1 MRAQIEEFL
10 TGLSGHS
17 AHTVAGYRRDLVRF
31 SGHCATGGLS
41 EWAEVDIHLVRS
53 YVAVRRRQGASGR
66 TIARGLSAL
75 RSLFKYLAE
84 RGIVATNPAQTVR
97 APKAPRRLPKVLDV
111 DQMATL
117 LEAKSGHAM
126 TQRDH
131 AMWEVLYSCGLRV
144 AELVGLDLR
153 DLDLAN
159 GELRVIGKGAKARA
173 VPVGS
178 YARKQLQRWLELRN
192 EFVAADE
199 NAVFLSRRG
208 SRLSVRSVQA
218 RLRRWA
224 LLRGLDTNV
233 HPHMLRHSF
242 ASHLLESSGDLRAV
256 QELLGH
262 ANISTTQ
269 IYTHLDF
276 QHLARV
282 YDEAHPRAKRR
293 SKSDK

>member
-1 MRAQIEEFL
+1 MRAQIEKFL
-10 TGLSGHS
+10 TAMSGHS

-31 SGHCATGGLS
+31 AGHCETAGVG
-41 EWAEVDIHLVRS
+41 EWAEVDIHLVRH
-53 YVAVRRRQGASGR
+53 YVAVRRQQGASAR
-66 TIARGLSAL
+66 TIARALSAL

-84 RGIVATNPAQTVR
+84 RGIVAANPAQTVR
-97 APKAPRRLPKVLDV
+97 APKAARRLPKALDV

-117 LEAKSGHAM
+117 LEAESGHVM
-126 TQRDH
+126 THRDR

-159 GELRVIGKGAKARA
+159 GELRVVGKGAKERA
-173 VPVGS
+173 VPVGR
-178 YARKQLQRWLELRN
+178 YAREQLQRWLELRN
-192 EFVAADE
+192 EFAAAGE

-293 SKSDK
+293 SKSNK